1 MEGVAADPGYLGHL
15 AGMGGN
21 AGTQALAGTMRRL
34 ARGLILVNVFTRVV
48 GKEILVGITNAS

>member
-1 MEGVAADPGYLGHL
+1 VAADPGYLGHL

-21 AGTQALAGTMRRL
+21 AGTQALAVTMRRL